1 MTLGRVLLALG
12 SLQFIVAIL
21 VAEQLYPGYSPF
33 HNYISDLG
41 ALKAPTAPLF
51 NTSVILLGVL
61 GLLAVFL
68 LRREL
73 GRAGAWLLGIA
84 SLGAIG
90 VGFFPEDYGLPHSIS
105 ALIAFLF
112 GALAVITIGIRRGG
126 IFKPLGITLGAISLV
141 ALALFIP
148 RVSTPLGIGGIERLV
163 AYPVLIFLAIYG
175 LSGKTTGKSSSG
187 NTNRAAV

>member
-1 MTLGRVLLALG
+1 MTLGKILLAIG
-12 SLQFIVAIL
+12 SLQFIVVML
-21 VAEQLYPGYSPF
+21 VAEQLYPGYSPL

-68 LRREL
+68 LRQEL
-73 GRAGAWLLGIA
+73 GRTGAWLLGLA
-84 SLGAIG
+84 SLGAMG

-112 GALAVITIGIRRGG
+112 GALAVIVIGFRRGG
-126 IFKPLGITLGAISLV
+126 IFKPLGVTLGVISLI

-148 RVSTPLGIGGIERLV
+148 RVITPLGIGGIERLV
-163 AYPVLIFLAIYG
+163 AYPVLIFLIMYG
-175 LSGKTTGKSSSG
+175 LSGKTAGKSSSG
-187 NTNRAAV
+187 NTNWT

>member
-12 SLQFIVAIL
+12 SLQFIIAML
-21 VAEQLYPGYSPF
+21 VAEQLYPGYSPL

-51 NTSVILLGVL
+51 NTSVILLGAL

-73 GRAGAWLLGIA
+73 GRAGAWLLGLA
-84 SLGAIG
+84 SLGAMG
-90 VGFFPEDYGLPHSIS
+90 VGLFAEDYGFPHSIS
-105 ALIAFLF
+105 AFIAFLF
-112 GALAVITIGIRRGG
+112 GALAVIAIGLRRGG

-148 RVSTPLGIGGIERLV
+148 RVNTPLGIGCIERLI
-163 AYPVLIFLAIYG
+163 AYPVLLFLVIYG
-175 LSGKTTGKSSSG
+175 LSGKAIGKSSGS
-187 NTNRAAV
+187 NPHRA

>member
-1 MTLGRVLLALG
+1 MTLGRILLALG
-12 SLQFIVAIL
+12 SLQFIVAML
-21 VAEQLYPGYSPF
+21 VAEQLYPGYNPL

-61 GLLAVFL
+61 GLSAVFL

-84 SLGAIG
+84 SLGAMG

-105 ALIAFLF
+105 ALITFLF
-112 GALAVITIGIRRGG
+112 GALAVIAIGLRRGG
-126 IFKPLGITLGAISLV
+126 IFKPLGVTLGAISLI

-175 LSGKTTGKSSSG
+175 LSGKTTDKSSSG
-187 NTNRAAV
+187 DTHRP

>member
-1 MTLGRVLLALG
+1 MTLGRILLALG
-12 SLQFIVAIL
+12 TLQFIVAML
-21 VAEQLYPGYSPF
+21 VAEQLYPGYNPL

-73 GRAGAWLLGIA
+73 GRAGAWLLGLA

-90 VGFFPEDYGLPHSIS
+90 VGLFPEDYGLPHSIS

-112 GALAVITIGIRRGG
+112 GALAVIAIGLRRGG
-126 IFKPLGITLGAISLV
+126 IFKPLGITLGTISLV
-141 ALALFIP
+141 ALALFVP
-148 RVSTPLGIGGIERLV
+148 RVGTPLGIGGIERLV
-163 AYPVLIFLAIYG
+163 AYPVLLFLAIYG
-175 LSGKTTGKSSSG
+175 LSGKTTGKGSSG
-187 NTNRAAV
+187 NT